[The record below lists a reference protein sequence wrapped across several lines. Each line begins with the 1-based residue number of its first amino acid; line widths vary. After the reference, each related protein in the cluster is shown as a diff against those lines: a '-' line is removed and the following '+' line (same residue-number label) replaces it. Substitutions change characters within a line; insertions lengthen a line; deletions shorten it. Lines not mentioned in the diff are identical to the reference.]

1 MNQNRLLKSVGTV
14 YNKISKKLKRSTV
27 MNNFIYENKT
37 KVYFGKG
44 GVKEYLCCV
53 LKHYGSNVMLA
64 YGGGS
69 VKKNGV
75 YDEVTE
81 ILKAAGK
88 NVTEFSGIMPNPT
101 YAKVLEG
108 ARLARENSV
117 DFILAVGG
125 GSVIDCC
132 KIVSA
137 QAKLDED
144 IWDMETVKKVF
155 PTNFVP
161 MGAIVTASGTGSEMN
176 AGAVITNEDKKIKCG
191 LFGAQ
196 ADFAFLDPMYTMS
209 VPFKQVISGA
219 FDTLSHAM
227 ETYFGKPDGNNLS
240 DDIGEAVMRSVIKN
254 MRALLKNHDD
264 YEARSELMWAS
275 SMAENGILKIGKI
288 TDFQAHQI
296 EHQLG
301 AYTDCNH
308 GQGLAVIHPV
318 LYRHIYRDGVDRFAR
333 FAENV
338 WKIAGNGAA
347 EETALAGIKALAD
360 FIKEVGLPTTF
371 TEMGIPKDTDFK
383 AIADST
389 NITAGCCKK
398 LTHEEILEI
407 LKECV

>member
-1 MNQNRLLKSVGTV
+1 
-14 YNKISKKLKRSTV
+14 

-37 KVYFGKG
+37 KVYFGKSG
-44 GVKEYLCCV
+44 IKEYLGCI
-53 LKHYGSNVMLA
+53 LKHYGSSVMLA

-75 YDEVTE
+75 YDEVME

-88 NVTEFSGIMPNPT
+88 TVAEFSGIMPNPT
-101 YAKVLEG
+101 YAKVQEG

-137 QAKLDED
+137 QARLDED
-144 IWDMETVKKVF
+144 IWKMETVKRVF
-155 PTNFVP
+155 PTEFVP
-161 MGAIVTASGTGSEMN
+161 MGAIVTASGTGLEMN

-196 ADFAFLDPMYTMS
+196 ADFAFLDPTYTRS

-227 ETYFGKPDGNNLS
+227 ETYFGKPDENNLS
-240 DDIGEAVMRSVIKN
+240 DEFSEAVMRSVIKN
-254 MRALLKNHDD
+254 MRTLMKNHDD

-318 LYRHIYRDGVDRFAR
+318 LYRHIYKDGVKRFAR

-338 WKIAGNGAA
+338 WKIAGNGTA
-347 EETALAGIKALAD
+347 EETALAGIKALAG

-383 AIADST
+383 AVADST

>member
-1 MNQNRLLKSVGTV
+1 
-14 YNKISKKLKRSTV
+14 

-44 GVKEYLCCV
+44 GVKEYLCCI
-53 LKHYGSNVMLA
+53 LKHYGDNVMLA

-69 VKKNGV
+69 VKKNGI
-75 YDEVTE
+75 YDEIVG
-81 ILKAAGK
+81 ILNGAGK
-88 NVTEFSGIMPNPT
+88 SVTEFSGIMSNPT
-101 YAKVLEG
+101 YAKVQEG
-108 ARLARENSV
+108 AELAKNNNISL
-117 DFILAVGG
+117 IIAVGG

-144 IWDMETVKKVF
+144 IWEMETVKKDF
-155 PTNFVP
+155 PTEFIP
-161 MGAIVTASGTGSEMN
+161 MIAVVTASGTGSEMN

-196 ADFAFLDPMYTMS
+196 ADVAFLDPNYTMS
-209 VPFKQVISGA
+209 VPFGQVISGA

-240 DDIGEAVMRSVIKN
+240 DDLSEAVMRSVIKN
-254 MRALLKNHDD
+254 IRILLKDHDD

-318 LYRHIYRDGVDRFAR
+318 LYRHIYKDGVDRFAR

-338 WKIAGNGAA
+338 WNVAGNGIT
-347 EETALAGIKALAD
+347 EDTALAGIKALAE
-360 FIKEVGLPTTF
+360 FIKEVRLPTTF

-398 LTHEEILEI
+398 LSHEEIYEI
-407 LKECV
+407 LQECI